1 MSTLEPALTK
11 EDFQSILKVAARRI
25 GLLFLFVFGLY
36 FDGKGF
42 AKIVPNNQ
50 FYLNILMITAF
61 FILYYRSTPRTKKLM
76 IYGVAIGFVG
86 EHLFSR
92 ILGMYTYRLENV
104 PLYVPFGHAAVYAR
118 VFIFAKASII
128 QKHHDKIVKFLSI
141 LVAIYATLFL
151 IFLGDV
157 FGFVMT
163 LVIFLILWKRPKDR
177 MFFLTMYTVVAVLEI
192 GGTSYECWYWPTTAF
207 DAFPF
212 LKSYN
217 PPSGISLFYYT
228 LDIGCF
234 VFYRLFNK
242 QVWQR
247 YTQIKKVTT

>member
-1 MSTLEPALTK
+1 MNNFEPTLTK
-11 EDFQSILKVAARRI
+11 TDFQLILKVFTRRI
-25 GLLFLFVFGLY
+25 GLLFMFVFGLY

-42 AKIVPNNQ
+42 AKIVPDNQ

-76 IYGVAIGFVG
+76 IYGVIIGFVG

-92 ILGMYTYRLENV
+92 VLGMYTYRLENV

-118 VFIFAKASII
+118 VFVFSKASII
-128 QKHHDKIVKFLSI
+128 QKHHDKIIKTLSI
-141 LVAIYATLFL
+141 LIAIYATAFLF
-151 IFLGDV
+151 FLGDI

-163 LVIFLILWKRPKDR
+163 VAIFFIIWKRPKDR

-192 GGTSYECWYWPTTAF
+192 GGTSYECWYWPDTAF
-207 DAFPF
+207 NVIPF

-234 VFYRLFNK
+234 VFYKMFNK
-242 QVWQR
+242 QNWQR
-247 YTQIKKVTT
+247 YTAIQKIRL